1 MNEIVPV
8 ILSGGAGTRLWP
20 LSRSLYP
27 KQLLALHSERTMLQ
41 ETGGRTLGEK
51 FARPLIICNFEHRF
65 IVAEQLRA
73 VDVMPGDIILEPM
86 GRNTAAAAAVA
97 SLRALENSPDS
108 IILLQPSDHVISNT
122 PAFHL
127 AVKSGLQAARS
138 GALVTFGVHPDGP
151 ETGYGYIRTGEAI
164 DGVTGCFDVD
174 RFVEKP
180 DRETA
185 AGYLADGRY
194 VWNSGIF
201 LFSAQSYLEEL
212 ERLKPDILAACRA
225 AIDTGQRDFDF
236 FHLGEEEFGK
246 AESAS
251 IDCAVMEHT
260 ASAVV
265 VPVDMGWNDIGS
277 WSALWD
283 IGEKDDQQNVVQ
295 GDVVLADT
303 QNSYIR
309 SQKGL
314 VVVIGL
320 EDVVI
325 ANTEDAV
332 LVSSKERV
340 QDVKEI
346 VDRLRQDDRPEVIF
360 SHRIFRPWGW
370 YETHVEGPGFLV
382 KRITVNPGAKL
393 SLQKHAYRAEH
404 WVVVSGIA
412 TVTKGQEEML
422 LEANQSIYIPV
433 GEIHRLANLHE
444 DPVSIIE
451 VQTGSYLS
459 EDDIERLED
468 TYGRTSPKS

>member
-8 ILSGGAGTRLWP
+8 ILSGGSGTRLWP

-41 ETGGRTLGEK
+41 ETGVRTLGEK
-51 FARPLIICNFEHRF
+51 FAPPLIICNFEHRF
-65 IVAEQLRA
+65 IVAEQLRG
-73 VDVMPGDIILEPM
+73 VDVTPGDIILEPM

-97 SLRALENSPDS
+97 ALRAIENNPDP
-108 IILLQPSDHVISNT
+108 IILLQPSDHVIGDT
-122 PAFHL
+122 PAYHL
-127 AVKSGLQAARS
+127 AVESGLQAARQGS
-138 GALVTFGVHPDGP
+138 LVTFGIHPDSP
-151 ETGYGYIRTGEAI
+151 ETGYGYIRTGDAV
-164 DGVTGCFDVD
+164 DGLSGCFDVD

-180 DRETA
+180 NGETA
-185 AGYLADGRY
+185 LGYLADGRY

-201 LFSAQSYLEEL
+201 LFSAKRYLEEL
-212 ERLKPDILAACRA
+212 ERLKPDILTASRA
-225 AIDTGQRDFDF
+225 AIENGQRDLDF

-246 AESAS
+246 AESSS
-251 IDCAVMEHT
+251 IDYAVMEHT
-260 ASAVV
+260 TSAVV

-283 IGEKDDQQNVVQ
+283 IGEKDDQQNIVQ
-295 GDVVLADT
+295 GDVILADT
-303 QNSYIR
+303 RNSYIR

-314 VVVIGL
+314 VAVIGL
-320 EDVVI
+320 EDIVV

-346 VDRLRQDDRPEVIF
+346 VDRLRQGDRPEVVF
-360 SHRIFRPWGW
+360 SHRIYRPWGW

-393 SLQKHAYRAEH
+393 SLQKHAHRAEH

-412 TVTKGQEEML
+412 TVTKGQEELL

-444 DPVSIIE
+444 EPVSIIE